1 MEEEKKLVSSWIFN
15 AIPTTKTE
23 HEKGEEGEEVFSSF
37 NIL

>member
-1 MEEEKKLVSSWIFN
+1 MEEEKLVSSWIFN

-23 HEKGEEGEEVFSSF
+23 HEKGEEEEVFSSF